1 MNNVA
6 KVLIGVGVVGAVAVG
21 AYVIS
26 KKSNDEETHVH
37 EDGTE
42 CEKKPNVI
50 ERIKT
55 AAYKK
60 AVRILAWV
68 VLHQQKIEAVGAV
81 LGVVGGVISIVNAVK
96 EYAFGKKLHATLD
109 KLLWHQEQFQESWN
123 ITIDNYNEQWHSVHE
138 QLDVLQEAVKK
149 GKKSA

>member
-21 AYVIS
+21 AYVVS
-26 KKSNDEETHVH
+26 KKVKEETNDTPH
-37 EDGTE
+37 EEGI
-42 CEKKPNVI
+42 EKKPNVI

-81 LGVVGGVISIVNAVK
+81 LGVIGGVISIVNAVK